1 MKITDPKWRTFKR
14 NKKKLS
20 VIESAEYDFARV
32 WINAGEKPNL
42 IIGYILSCLVI
53 SLILFIAWV
62 SVFID
67 SIIKNP
73 G

>member
-42 IIGYILSCLVI
+42 ISILDKYYEL
-53 SLILFIAWV
+53 LKFIQ
-62 SVFID
+62 
-67 SIIKNP
+67 
-73 G
+73 